1 MGTSNLSSA
10 MATSFKLIS
19 CELKVEFE
27 IGDTGYG
34 VVWSMDNINDEDA
47 KNMVEENFIEDIETV
62 QEEIDDENTENNEN
76 EPGQGNDE
84 NTEATKENKQ
94 EEMDKNTE
102 ALKKEKEF
110 SKQADMFRESWGLQP
125 PTVQPKDDDDETV
138 AANDKDASDDQKVL
152 STDDTPEEPDVDGIT
167 KQFTLKLGAGG
178 RSIKLFRKSS
188 DSTPTEFSKSS
199 EGLLPD
205 EEVEDFCKAWTEAVK
220 MALERRVAAGHSVEE
235 IMGGFITEMGLNKF
249 HEILEHF
256 LGSLTM
262 DQIEEDE
269 TDMVDQ

>member
-1 MGTSNLSSA
+1 

-19 CELKVEFE
+19 CELEVEFE

-47 KNMVEENFIEDIETV
+47 KNMEEENFIEDIETV
-62 QEEIDDENTENNEN
+62 QEEIDENTEDNEN

-84 NTEATKENKQ
+84 NTVATKDNRQ
-94 EEMDKNTE
+94 VEMDKNTE

-110 SKQADMFRESWGLQP
+110 SKQADMFRESWGLQS
-125 PTVQPKDDDDETV
+125 PTVQPKDDDDEDETV
-138 AANDKDASDDQKVL
+138 ATNDKDASDDQM

-205 EEVEDFCKAWTEAVK
+205 EEVEDFCKAWTDAVK

-235 IMGGFITEMGLNKF
+235 VMGGFITEMGLDKF
-249 HEILEHF
+249 PEILQHF
-256 LGSLTM
+256 LGSSLAL
-262 DQIEEDE
+262 DQIEEDGSNME
-269 TDMVDQ
+269 